1 MTTVVIPFG
10 ILLIC
15 QVFYLW
21 DDCILYII
29 IRENPEVLYPMRLER
44 LIIFTPQEQALNP
57 RDYSLTNIIPNP
69 TCACDEAIGMAYK
82 AAQLHGL
89 ETRLDIIRVRIRC

>member
-29 IRENPEVLYPMRLER
+29 TLKTPEVLYPMRLER

-57 RDYSLTNIIPNP
+57 RDYSLGNETSFP
-69 TCACDEAIGMAYK
+69 TQPVLATK
-82 AAQLHGL
+82 L
-89 ETRLDIIRVRIRC
+89 